1 MKRVK
6 RVLTL
11 LTAIALTVA
20 VAMCAGAASADVQ
33 VRIAGFGGVDLA
45 IVEELIARFV
55 QPKLKGVKAVYEPI
69 ADGYDR
75 WLVNSLSAGTGPDL
89 FYVDIFWSRGL
100 FSSGAVEPL
109 DSYIAKSKVLKTT
122 DITPSLLS
130 AFTYNG
136 KIYGIPKDFNTLALF
151 YNCDMFDVA
160 KVPYP
165 SESDDWNTL
174 TDKLRKVQ
182 AGLPEVYGI
191 ALAPEYA
198 RMGPFAYAAGFSVFD
213 AKGKSN
219 VAGAQF
225 REGFEFYTGLAKKG
239 VGIMPADIGQGWGGG
254 AFAAEKVAACLE
266 GAWII
271 GFLRDQSPNL
281 NYGATLLPKNPR
293 TGQRGNLIFTVS
305 WSMNAQSKHK
315 PEAFQVLELLTSPEA
330 QQWVLERGLALPSR
344 QALIDNPY
352 FKRADKEAAAN
363 YIVFR
368 GASDGNV
375 LPFEFAAYGD
385 DWMTPI
391 NQVLSAVMS
400 GEQTVDVALK
410 EAQKRLD
417 ELMK

>member
-1 MKRVK
+1 VHGD
-6 RVLTL
+6 TTNISQAGL
-11 LTAIALTVA
+11 L
-20 VAMCAGAASADVQ
+20 
-33 VRIAGFGGVDLA
+33 
-45 IVEELIARFV
+45 LIDSG
-55 QPKLKGVKAVYEPI
+55 Q
-69 ADGYDR
+69 
-75 WLVNSLSAGTGPDL
+75 PDL

-109 DSYIAKSKVLKTT
+109 DSYIANSKVLKTT

-151 YNCDMFDVA
+151 YNRDMFDVA
-160 KVPYP
+160 KAPYP
-165 SESDDWNTL
+165 DEKDDWNSL
-174 TDKLRKVQ
+174 TDKFRKVQ
-182 AGLPEVYGI
+182 AGLPGVYGI

-198 RMGPFAYAAGFSVFD
+198 RMGAFAYAAGFSVFD
-213 AKGKSN
+213 ARGKSS
-219 VAGAQF
+219 VTGSQF

-266 GAWII
+266 GAWVI
-271 GFLRDQSPNL
+271 GFLRDQAPNL

-315 PEAFQVLELLTSPEA
+315 QEAFQVLELLTSPEA

-352 FKRADKEAAAN
+352 FKRTDKEAAAN

-375 LPFEFAAYGD
+375 FPFEFAAYGD